1 MTFYQQS
8 DVLKDLRSARKW
20 VWNCI
25 GSLAIYYT
33 DWGKSLSA
41 LGVRNNGCGGG
52 RHDFLSS
59 LTVNRNYISMIHYRY
74 RSYTQLVKRPVF
86 CRRSYRLS
94 SSRFTENR
102 KYDSGGYLHNVA
114 NRKGAKTISLSV
126 RLWCLSK
133 HLNHMAVNASFR
145 LNSIKILSS
154 EHLGNVFC
162 WHSSFKKPGYQEV
175 YRDIFFCSLLVEL
188 LWWSAV
194 CDDNFL

>member
-1 MTFYQQS
+1 
-8 DVLKDLRSARKW
+8 
-20 VWNCI
+20 
-25 GSLAIYYT
+25 
-33 DWGKSLSA
+33 
-41 LGVRNNGCGGG
+41 
-52 RHDFLSS
+52 
-59 LTVNRNYISMIHYRY
+59 MIHYRY

-114 NRKGAKTISLSV
+114 NRTLSV

-162 WHSSFKKPGYQEV
+162 WHSRFKKPGYQEV

-188 LWWSAV
+188 LWWSVVWWQFSLTFCYQSRSNLHLRVINNCANYAWMLFAV
-194 CDDNFL
+194 IV